1 LHKNSGRQEHIV
13 GHDFSRS
20 PDIAS
25 AAAELSMA
33 AIVEPGP
40 VAAARLN
47 GVLPLL
53 RCPETGQALVQ
64 DGNRL
69 VTLSGDREYPVSP
82 GGIPVFAARLCSDE
96 ARKQEAHY
104 EKIASAYIENLAY
117 PHTEEYAAALDRALL
132 AAIADADL
140 GTAAEVCCGRG
151 EAFRLFQD
159 RIRRGVGVDISLSML
174 DAAQRENHAANV
186 GFVQGDATM
195 LPLANGTF
203 DNVFM
208 LGGIHHVNNRRALF
222 GEIARVL
229 KPGGWFYFR
238 EPVSDFALWRWIRA
252 IIYRLSPTL
261 DHETERPLRWRETV
275 PLLGASGLACRH
287 WSTHGFFGFCLFMN
301 SDVLVFNRL
310 FRFLPGI
317 RPLTRVATRIDDAIL
332 SLPFLRH
339 AGLQVVGAA
348 QRRQVEAIGVDD
360 LA

>member
-1 LHKNSGRQEHIV
+1 MFAH
-13 GHDFSRS
+13 GHDVSRS
-20 PDIAS
+20 PDVAS
-25 AAAELSMA
+25 AAAELSMT
-33 AIVEPGP
+33 AIVEPARP
-40 VAAARLN
+40 VATARLK

-53 RCPETGQALVQ
+53 SCPETGQALVLGGQ
-64 DGNRL
+64 RL

-96 ARKQEAHY
+96 ARKQQAHY
-104 EKIASAYIENLAY
+104 EKIASAYIENLGY

-132 AAIADADL
+132 DAITDADL
-140 GTAAEVCCGRG
+140 GTVAEICCGRG
-151 EAFRLFQD
+151 EAFLLLRN
-159 RIRRGVGVDISLSML
+159 RIRQGVGVDISLSML
-174 DAAQRENHAANV
+174 DAAQRTHHAANLA
-186 GFVQGDATM
+186 FVQGDATM
-195 LPLANGTF
+195 LPLVTGAF

-222 GEIARVL
+222 GEIARIL

-261 DHETERPLRWRETV
+261 DHETERPLLWRETAPV
-275 PLLGASGLACRH
+275 LEASGLACRH

-317 RPLTRVATRIDDAIL
+317 RPLTRLATRIDDAVL

-348 QRRQVEAIGVDD
+348 QRQPIEAVVVDG
-360 LA
+360 